1 MARGCIHAPS
11 VCTNWITFLS
21 PGARCTGSQ
30 TPGRAQGSLLTV
42 IIELSAARCAS
53 RRASSASQIHGH
65 GFLALTILHCTR
77 RVSSRP
83 LLGLWWTICY
93 RLCHHHPYRHRHPP
107 PRPRSRFP
115 RHTQPWLMPSD
126 RLPSRSCP
134 NVPALRLAGLPPRPT
149 GCACSSE
156 HAIQPL
162 MHGINSQTAAL
173 QKGCSEPARCYKQP
187 FAMPSLRGLARSVS
201 VSTREL

>member
-1 MARGCIHAPS
+1 MARGCTRGLNSYTSWTI
-11 VCTNWITFLS
+11 FLS
-21 PGARCTGSQ
+21 PEAMCIGL
-30 TPGRAQGSLLTV
+30 PMPVHAQGSSSTATTVLSGASCVSQPGFSVSRTNGQGLL
-42 IIELSAARCAS
+42 AS
-53 RRASSASQIHGH
+53 
-65 GFLALTILHCTR
+65 TILHCTR

-93 RLCHHHPYRHRHPP
+93 RLCHHHPYHHRHPP

-187 FAMPSLRGLARSVS
+187 FDAPKGAGAV
-201 VSTREL
+201 